1 MKSKKIKLGAFIQQ
15 RSGRSRRETFALV
28 KKGAVQLNNVIC
40 KDFSKLI
47 TPHKDSVLIDD
58 STVSNKPTKKYYYI
72 FNKPKNVIST
82 VTDPK
87 NRPCLKE
94 YMLKEKLAETVFPV
108 GRLDRATTGLMIF
121 TNDGDFANRI
131 LHPKFELKKIYRVI
145 IDKKITK
152 NHVKQLLSGV
162 ILEDGPFNFD
172 KIDLLSETEFIVTLH
187 EGRNRIIR
195 RAFSSIGYTV
205 TGLKR
210 LSIGQLQLPKIK
222 EGQFKTFNPKRY
234 SF

>member
-1 MKSKKIKLGAFIQQ
+1 MKSKKTKLGSFIQQ
-15 RSGRSRRETFALV
+15 QSGRSRRETFDLV
-28 KKGAVQLNNVIC
+28 KKGAVKLNNVIC
-40 KDFSKLI
+40 KDFSRLI
-47 TPHKDSVLIDD
+47 TPQKDSILIDD
-58 STVSNKPTKKYYYI
+58 STLSNHTNKKAYYI

-87 NRPCLKE
+87 KRPCLKE
-94 YMLKEKLAETVFPV
+94 YMIKSKLDKTIFPV

-131 LHPKFELKKIYRVI
+131 LHPKYELKKIYKVI

-172 KIDLLSETEFIVTLH
+172 KINLLSELEFIVSLH

-195 RAFSSIGYTV
+195 RAFSSLGYTV

-210 LSIGQLQLPKIK
+210 LAIGQLELPKMK
-222 EGQFKTFNPKRY
+222 EGQFKTFNPQKY
-234 SF
+234 NL